1 MESIVPQPLTA
12 QRFAPFGDVIEARQ
26 SSALMINQ
34 GTSTRFH
41 DLAAV
46 DVGAEGGRTLVN
58 IFRATPYPLPL
69 VIRMMEKHPLGFAAL
84 YAAAGPDLSG
94 GGCVIIR
101 SSDPGRHIGFCC
113 PGAPGGEFL
122 PRHLAPPAAGIVWC
136 SRIFW

>member
-1 MESIVPQPLTA
+1 VESIVPQPLTA

-69 VIRMMEKHPLGFAAL
+69 VIRMMEKHPL
-84 YAAAGPDLSG
+84 
-94 GGCVIIR
+94 
-101 SSDPGRHIGFCC
+101 RHHQIKRPRPTYRFL
-113 PGAPGGEFL
+113 L
-122 PRHLAPPAAGIVWC
+122 PRGT
-136 SRIFW
+136 RG